1 MSNNRSIDGLQRRTP
16 ARPSTTKRTVTK
28 GGVKKTTTTVRKPV
42 VKKVATK
49 PTANRRQ
56 IGIDNKKRATKA
68 ELKTREELSLD
79 NLNTTVE
86 DEAVKEYLSEVKD
99 VDPTDLVEVS
109 QEEKGKGWFK
119 KSKKKAKKENTKKKR
134 HIGRWIALFIVLA
147 LIGGGYF
154 AYKKLNGIYSQVNG
168 GNIITALLAPD
179 TPLKKD
185 DNGRTNVLIFGTEG
199 YQMDDPNWDGGYLT
213 DSMLMLSFDQ
223 DSGDVKA
230 VSLPRDLKSNT
241 CTSTNK
247 INEVF
252 WCQYSNVKKD
262 SDAETK
268 KKYEELG
275 AHKLEEAF
283 EEVLGVDIQYYA
295 HLNWQA
301 LIQIV
306 DAVGGI
312 DVVFT
317 YGDQTWDGDEV
328 TIKTTDK
335 RGLSDCYGRKC
346 FYTYKNGEVTH
357 LTGEWALA
365 VARTRNAHGGYGAAG
380 GNFSRE
386 YFQQKIIEATVKK
399 AKQINLTSDWNAA
412 FGILQAVGDNVRT
425 DFQDSEMKTLMKVAN
440 TVDFQ
445 TIESIS
451 LVDPQDGTSPLL
463 TTGMVNGI
471 SYVLPTAGVGNYSRI
486 HTYMKKKLSNSY
498 EGEDAQIVVLN
509 GTSAYGVAANEKLN
523 LEDKGFSVKSTN
535 NAPADVSGF
544 DGVKLYQLANDK
556 SKTAAALK
564 ERYGVEF
571 EKDLPDSL
579 AEYDC
584 DFIVIIGG
592 GYKAKD

>member
-42 VKKVATK
+42 VKKVITK

-119 KSKKKAKKENTKKKR
+119 KSKKKAKKEKTKKKR

-335 RGLSDCYGRKC
+335 SGLSDCYGRKC

>member
-1 MSNNRSIDGLQRRTP
+1 MSNNRSIDGLQRRTS

-42 VKKVATK
+42 VKKVTAK

-56 IGIDNKKRATKA
+56 IGIDNKKRTTKA
-68 ELKTREELSLD
+68 ELKTEEELSLD

-99 VDPTDLVEVS
+99 IDPTDLIEVP
-109 QEEKGKGWFK
+109 QEEKGKGWFR
-119 KSKKKAKKENTKKKR
+119 KSKKKAKKEKTKKKR

-154 AYKKLNGIYSQVNG
+154 TYTKLNGIYSQVNG

-328 TIKTTDK
+328 TIETTDK

>member
-1 MSNNRSIDGLQRRTP
+1 MSNNRSIDGLQRRTS

-42 VKKVATK
+42 VKKVITK

-119 KSKKKAKKENTKKKR
+119 KSKKKAKKEKTKKKR

-346 FYTYKNGEVTH
+346 FYAYKNGEVTH

-380 GNFSRE
+380 GNLSRE

>member
-28 GGVKKTTTTVRKPV
+28 GGVKKTTTIVRKPA

-79 NLNTTVE
+79 DLNTTVE

-99 VDPTDLVEVS
+99 IDPTDLIEVS

-119 KSKKKAKKENTKKKR
+119 KSKKKAKKEKTKKKR
-134 HIGRWIALFIVLA
+134 HIGRWIALIIVLA

-154 AYKKLNGIYSQVNG
+154 AYTKLNGIYSQVNG

-275 AHKLEEAF
+275 AQKLEEAF
-283 EEVLGVDIQYYA
+283 EEVLGVDIQYFV

-301 LIQIV
+301 LIQVI

-328 TIKTTDK
+328 TIETTDK
-335 RGLSDCYGRKC
+335 MGTCSS
-346 FYTYKNGEVTH
+346 TY
-357 LTGEWALA
+357 
-365 VARTRNAHGGYGAAG
+365 
-380 GNFSRE
+380 
-386 YFQQKIIEATVKK
+386 
-399 AKQINLTSDWNAA
+399 
-412 FGILQAVGDNVRT
+412 
-425 DFQDSEMKTLMKVAN
+425 
-440 TVDFQ
+440 
-445 TIESIS
+445 
-451 LVDPQDGTSPLL
+451 P
-463 TTGMVNGI
+463 
-471 SYVLPTAGVGNYSRI
+471 
-486 HTYMKKKLSNSY
+486 
-498 EGEDAQIVVLN
+498 
-509 GTSAYGVAANEKLN
+509 
-523 LEDKGFSVKSTN
+523 
-535 NAPADVSGF
+535 
-544 DGVKLYQLANDK
+544 
-556 SKTAAALK
+556 
-564 ERYGVEF
+564 
-571 EKDLPDSL
+571 
-579 AEYDC
+579 
-584 DFIVIIGG
+584 
-592 GYKAKD
+592 

>member
-1 MSNNRSIDGLQRRTP
+1 MSNNRSIDGLQRRTS

-42 VKKVATK
+42 VKKVITK

-86 DEAVKEYLSEVKD
+86 DKAVKEYLSEVKD

-119 KSKKKAKKENTKKKR
+119 KSKKKAKKEKTKKKR

>member
-1 MSNNRSIDGLQRRTP
+1 MSNNRSIDGLQRRTS

-49 PTANRRQ
+49 PTANRLQ

-119 KSKKKAKKENTKKKR
+119 KSKKKAKKEKTKKKR

-185 DNGRTNVLIFGTEG
+185 DNDRTNVLIFGTEG

-498 EGEDAQIVVLN
+498 EGEDAQIIVLN

>member
-42 VKKVATK
+42 VKKVITK

-119 KSKKKAKKENTKKKR
+119 KSKKKAKKEKTKKKR

-564 ERYGVEF
+564 ERYSVEF

>member
-1 MSNNRSIDGLQRRTP
+1 MSNNRSIDGLQRRTS

-42 VKKVATK
+42 VKKVITK

-119 KSKKKAKKENTKKKR
+119 KSKKKAKKEKTKKKR

>member
-16 ARPSTTKRTVTK
+16 ARPSATKRTVTK
-28 GGVKKTTTTVRKPV
+28 GGVKKITTTVRKPA

-56 IGIDNKKRATKA
+56 IGIDNKKRVTKD

-119 KSKKKAKKENTKKKR
+119 KSKKKAKKEKTKKKR

>member
-1 MSNNRSIDGLQRRTP
+1 MSNNRSIDGLQRRTS

-49 PTANRRQ
+49 PTTNRRQ

-119 KSKKKAKKENTKKKR
+119 KSKKKAKKEKTKKKR

-328 TIKTTDK
+328 TIETTDK

-451 LVDPQDGTSPLL
+451 LVNPQDGTSPLL

>member
-1 MSNNRSIDGLQRRTP
+1 MSNNRSIDGLQRRTS

-42 VKKVATK
+42 VKKVVTK

-68 ELKTREELSLD
+68 ELKTMEELSLD

-119 KSKKKAKKENTKKKR
+119 KSKKKAKKEKTKKKR

>member
-1 MSNNRSIDGLQRRTP
+1 MSNNRSIDGLQRRTS

-28 GGVKKTTTTVRKPV
+28 GGVKKTTTTVRKSV
-42 VKKVATK
+42 VKKVVTK

-79 NLNTTVE
+79 NLNTAVE

-119 KSKKKAKKENTKKKR
+119 KSKKKAKKEKTKKKR

>member
-1 MSNNRSIDGLQRRTP
+1 M
-16 ARPSTTKRTVTK
+16 
-28 GGVKKTTTTVRKPV
+28 
-42 VKKVATK
+42 
-49 PTANRRQ
+49 
-56 IGIDNKKRATKA
+56 
-68 ELKTREELSLD
+68 
-79 NLNTTVE
+79 
-86 DEAVKEYLSEVKD
+86 
-99 VDPTDLVEVS
+99 
-109 QEEKGKGWFK
+109 
-119 KSKKKAKKENTKKKR
+119 
-134 HIGRWIALFIVLA
+134 
-147 LIGGGYF
+147 
-154 AYKKLNGIYSQVNG
+154 
-168 GNIITALLAPD
+168 
-179 TPLKKD
+179 
-185 DNGRTNVLIFGTEG
+185 
-199 YQMDDPNWDGGYLT
+199 
-213 DSMLMLSFDQ
+213 
-223 DSGDVKA
+223 
-230 VSLPRDLKSNT
+230 
-241 CTSTNK
+241 
-247 INEVF
+247 F

-275 AHKLEEAF
+275 AQKLEEAF
-283 EEVLGVDIQYYA
+283 EEVLGVDIQYFV

-301 LIQIV
+301 LIQVI

-328 TIKTTDK
+328 TIETTDK

-386 YFQQKIIEATVKK
+386 YFQQKIIEATIKK

-440 TVDFQ
+440 TIDFQ

-463 TTGMVNGI
+463 TTGMINGI

-556 SKTAAALK
+556 PKTAAALK
-564 ERYGVEF
+564 ELYGVEF
-571 EKDLPDSL
+571 ENDLPDSL

>member
-1 MSNNRSIDGLQRRTP
+1 MSNNRSIDGLQRRTS

-42 VKKVATK
+42 VKKVITK

-119 KSKKKAKKENTKKKR
+119 KSKKKAKKEKTKKKR

-365 VARTRNAHGGYGAAG
+365 VARTRNAHG
-380 GNFSRE
+380 S
-386 YFQQKIIEATVKK
+386 K
-399 AKQINLTSDWNAA
+399 AD
-412 FGILQAVGDNVRT
+412 
-425 DFQDSEMKTLMKVAN
+425 
-440 TVDFQ
+440 
-445 TIESIS
+445 
-451 LVDPQDGTSPLL
+451 
-463 TTGMVNGI
+463 
-471 SYVLPTAGVGNYSRI
+471 
-486 HTYMKKKLSNSY
+486 
-498 EGEDAQIVVLN
+498 
-509 GTSAYGVAANEKLN
+509 
-523 LEDKGFSVKSTN
+523 
-535 NAPADVSGF
+535 
-544 DGVKLYQLANDK
+544 
-556 SKTAAALK
+556 
-564 ERYGVEF
+564 
-571 EKDLPDSL
+571 
-579 AEYDC
+579 
-584 DFIVIIGG
+584 
-592 GYKAKD
+592 

>member
-1 MSNNRSIDGLQRRTP
+1 MSNNRSIDGLQRRTST
-16 ARPSTTKRTVTK
+16 RPSTTKRTVTK
-28 GGVKKTTTTVRKPV
+28 GGVKKTTTIVRKPA

-79 NLNTTVE
+79 NLNTAVE

-99 VDPTDLVEVS
+99 IDPTDLIEVS

-119 KSKKKAKKENTKKKR
+119 KSKKKTKKEKTKKKR
-134 HIGRWIALFIVLA
+134 HIGRWIALIIVLA

-154 AYKKLNGIYSQVNG
+154 AYTKLNGIYSQVNG

-275 AHKLEEAF
+275 AQKLEEAF
-283 EEVLGVDIQYYA
+283 EEVLGVDIQYFV

-301 LIQIV
+301 LIQVV

-328 TIKTTDK
+328 TIETTDK

-386 YFQQKIIEATVKK
+386 YFQQKIIEATIKK

-440 TVDFQ
+440 TIDFQ

-463 TTGMVNGI
+463 TTGMINGI

-556 SKTAAALK
+556 PKTAAALK
-564 ERYGVEF
+564 ELYGVEF
-571 EKDLPDSL
+571 ENDLPDSL

>member
-1 MSNNRSIDGLQRRTP
+1 MSNNRSIDGLQRRTS

-28 GGVKKTTTTVRKPV
+28 GGVKKTTTTVRKPA

-68 ELKTREELSLD
+68 ELETREELSLD

-119 KSKKKAKKENTKKKR
+119 KSKKKVKKEKTKKKR

-283 EEVLGVDIQYYA
+283 EEVLGVDIQYFA

-328 TIKTTDK
+328 TIETTDK

>member
-49 PTANRRQ
+49 PIANRRQ

-68 ELKTREELSLD
+68 ELKTMEELSLD
-79 NLNTTVE
+79 NLNITVE

-119 KSKKKAKKENTKKKR
+119 KSKKKAKKEKTKKKR
-134 HIGRWIALFIVLA
+134 HIGRWIALFIVLT

-328 TIKTTDK
+328 TIETTDK